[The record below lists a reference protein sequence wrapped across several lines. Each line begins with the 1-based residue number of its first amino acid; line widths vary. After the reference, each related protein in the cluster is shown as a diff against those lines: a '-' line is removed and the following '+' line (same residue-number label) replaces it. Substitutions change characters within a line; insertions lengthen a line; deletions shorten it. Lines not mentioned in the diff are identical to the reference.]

1 MKWWAYTWG
10 GLYSGA
16 YNRRFTVFMLFYIVS
31 FVRTFFLERVPLCLF
46 LGSEAWPF
54 LSSAVFTVGTASG
67 FRRSFH
73 FPTKFNE
80 DKNSGECERMYE
92 SLRKWFEHKPVC
104 FDGTKFFLLQKSI
117 QILRRDCSSLL
128 PSLGNAKSV
137 FSFQDY
143 FCYYYCSHKQ
153 DKTL

>member
-1 MKWWAYTWG
+1 
-10 GLYSGA
+10 
-16 YNRRFTVFMLFYIVS
+16 MLFYIVS
-31 FVRTFFLERVPLCLF
+31 FVRTFFLKRVPLCLF

-54 LSSAVFTVGTASG
+54 LSSAAFTVGTASG
-67 FRRSFH
+67 FSSSFR

-92 SLRKWFEHKPVC
+92 SLRKCFEHKPVY

-128 PSLGNAKSV
+128 PSLGNAKKCIF
-137 FSFQDY
+137 FSGLFLLLLLQP
-143 FCYYYCSHKQ
+143 
-153 DKTL
+153 